1 MTERTLVEAAQAGR
15 SEATVELVERYYS
28 RVYAFVA
35 TLHCGDAEDL
45 TQEVFAR
52 ALVALPRFNGEYQ
65 FGAWLIQIARN
76 VCIDEARRQ
85 SHRPQPT
92 DPVDLVELE
101 PSNDQPDDVWESVN
115 SQLAV
120 ATVHRAL
127 AHLPKRQRTVLVLRE
142 LEGMSYADI
151 AIALMI
157 STRAVEISLSRA
169 RKRMRLELKRLE
181 HAEGEM
187 AACRRTATLLA
198 SDPNALAHQEVAEHL
213 RECRICQALARRRR
227 PGDAFHAAWA
237 SVLGASVVGFE
248 FLRRQVDAG
257 QRLVSSMANAPA
269 TGTLS
274 PLSRLAEVGATVVA
288 ATAVT
293 VGTLGAAAPPAARA
307 IPPASPIVAAPLA
320 QPVQPA
326 AAPAPVTP
334 VVPTT
339 RPATAPAA
347 PGITG
352 SSVGQT
358 LSCVGTGL
366 SKVGSSL
373 QGAGAA
379 LASPGAGQ
387 VLSELLTPVD
397 ALSPVLA
404 CDPALTGVAQAVTG
418 LTGGVQGLVSG
429 VAGAGSS
436 SPAGA
441 PTGGLLGQILGAAPT
456 HH

>member
-15 SEATVELVERYYS
+15 SDATVELIERYYS

-35 TLHCGDAEDL
+35 TLHVGDAEDL

-52 ALVALPRFNGEYQ
+52 ALHALPRFNGEYQ

-120 ATVHRAL
+120 STVHKAL

-151 AIALMI
+151 AIALRI

-169 RKRMRLELKRLE
+169 RKRMRLELKRQE
-181 HAEGEM
+181 SAEGEM

-198 SDPNALAHQEVAEHL
+198 SDPHALGREEVAEHL
-213 RECRICQALARRRR
+213 KECRVCQSLARRRR
-227 PGDAFHAAWA
+227 PGEAFHAAWA
-237 SVLGASVVGFE
+237 TVLGASTMSFE
-248 FLRRQVDAG
+248 FLRRQLDAG
-257 QRLVSSMANAPA
+257 QRLVSHVVNTPGAGS
-269 TGTLS
+269 LS
-274 PLSRLAEVGATVVA
+274 PFSRLAEVGVTVVA

-293 VGTLGAAAPPAARA
+293 AGTLGAAAPAAPRA
-307 IPPASPIVAAPLA
+307 IPAATPIVAPQFAE
-320 QPVQPA
+320 PVQQPA
-326 AAPAPVTP
+326 AAVPVAPVL
-334 VVPTT
+334 
-339 RPATAPAA
+339 PAA
-347 PGITG
+347 KPPAVPPAAATSG
-352 SSVGQT
+352 SSVSQT
-358 LSCVGTGL
+358 LSCVGDGL
-366 SKVGSSL
+366 SKVGTSL
-373 QGAGAA
+373 HGATAGLTSA
-379 LASPGAGQ
+379 PGAGQ
-387 VLSELLTPVD
+387 VLSELLSPVN

-404 CDPALTGVAQAVTG
+404 CEPALTGVGQAVAG
-418 LTGGVQGLVSG
+418 LTSGVQGLVNG
-429 VAGAGSS
+429 VTQTNPPTA
-436 SPAGA
+436 PAD
-441 PTGGLLGQILGAAPT
+441 GGLLGQLLGGSA

>member
-15 SEATVELVERYYS
+15 SEATVELIERYYS
-28 RVYAFVA
+28 RVYSFVA

-52 ALVALPRFNGEYQ
+52 ALGALPRFNGEYQ

-101 PSNDQPDDVWESVN
+101 PANDQPDDVWESVS

-120 ATVHRAL
+120 ATVHRGL
-127 AHLPKRQRTVLVLRE
+127 ARLPQRQRTVLVLRE

-151 AIALMI
+151 AIALRI

-198 SDPNALAHQEVAEHL
+198 SDPNALGREEVAEHL
-213 RECRICQALARRRR
+213 RECSICQSLARRRR
-227 PGDAFHAAWA
+227 PGQAFHAAWV
-237 SVLGASVVGFE
+237 SMLGASGMGIE
-248 FLRRQVDAG
+248 FLRRQLEAG
-257 QRLVSSMANAPA
+257 QRVVSGFVNTPGAGS
-269 TGTLS
+269 LS
-274 PLSRLAEVGATVVA
+274 PFARLAEVGATMVA
-288 ATAVT
+288 ATAVAA
-293 VGTLGAAAPPAARA
+293 GTLGAAAPAPARAVPAAA
-307 IPPASPIVAAPLA
+307 PIVAPPLA
-320 QPVQPA
+320 QPVQPPASALPAVPAVPPSRPA
-326 AAPAPVTP
+326 AAPVTP
-334 VVPTT
+334 
-339 RPATAPAA
+339 AT
-347 PGITG
+347 TG

-358 LSCVGTGL
+358 LSCVSTGL

-373 QGAGAA
+373 PAVPAA
-379 LASPGAGQ
+379 LAAPGAGQ
-387 VLSELLTPVD
+387 VLSELLSPVN

-404 CDPALTGVAQAVTG
+404 CDPALAGVGQAVTG
-418 LTGGVQGLVSG
+418 VTGGVQDLVNGVEGTGQGSPAPPAGGGLLSQLL
-429 VAGAGSS
+429 GSS
-436 SPAGA
+436 SAG
-441 PTGGLLGQILGAAPT
+441 
-456 HH
+456 H